1 MDDIEVQN
9 ITKKFGDFTAV
20 DNVSFAVEHGEIF
33 ALLGP
38 NGAGKSTLIR
48 MLTTL
53 IPATAGVARVG
64 GHDIVKEPD
73 AVRRLIG
80 VIPQGLLAREKGHRG
95 ITRLEVVTTMH
106 ERKARMAEL
115 ADGFIALP
123 GGLGTLEEFCE
134 ILTWSQLGIH
144 GKPVALYN
152 VSRFF
157 DPLLD
162 LFDHAVKEGFL
173 RPEHRQLVLVADEVE
188 ELLQAMHD
196 YRPATVEQWEVADAT
211 KLGT

>member
-1 MDDIEVQN
+1 MAALNSVCIFCGSSPGHHPAYRAAAESLGRLLAERGIQLVYGGGKVGLMGALAESMMAAGGEV
-9 ITKKFGDFTAV
+9 
-20 DNVSFAVEHGEIF
+20 
-33 ALLGP
+33 
-38 NGAGKSTLIR
+38 
-48 MLTTL
+48 
-53 IPATAGVARVG
+53 
-64 GHDIVKEPD
+64 
-73 AVRRLIG
+73 IG